1 MKIKV
6 ILSNGIPE
14 AVLSD
19 GEAEVEIICIDDNYA
34 DRKRLEEYAKSLYE
48 NPELKE
54 LEMTTVNFEEF

>member
-6 ILSNGIPE
+6 IFSDGIPE

-19 GEAEVEIICIDDNYA
+19 GEAVVDIFCIDVFFAYC
-34 DRKRLEEYAKSLYE
+34 KRLEEYAKSLHK

-54 LEMTTVNFEEF
+54 LEMTTVNFEES